1 MHKYFSISS
10 FYQTVIAFITMGD
23 GYITLL
29 LHGVSSEVRKK
40 SSSESY
46 WLIMQDSCFRNCCH
60 WIESPATH
68 LHIFHNT
75 SILHM
80 TQPKCHNLK
89 I

>member
-40 SSSESY
+40 STSESY
-46 WLIMQDSCFRNCCH
+46 WLIMQDSCFRNTAA
-60 WIESPATH
+60 IG
-68 LHIFHNT
+68 L
-75 SILHM
+75 
-80 TQPKCHNLK
+80 NLQQHTCIYSTK
-89 I
+89 LQYCI